1 MDLDSIMVVYDD
13 STNSTTLNDFYMR
26 SLNDAIVSNGQP
38 NSSRKYSA
46 LHWMRITNDTTNDDY
61 FQLMFDNV
69 EIGLQ
74 VRKIL
79 YSEMYTYRNH

>member
-26 SLNDAIVSNGQP
+26 SLNDAIIISNGQP
-38 NSSRKYSA
+38 NPSQKYSA

-79 YSEMYTYRNH
+79 YSEM